1 MHWIWITLL
10 VVGGLGLAGF
20 LLYGSSLPS
29 KWEVVE
35 SIQIRADRE
44 TLYDYLNCIENW
56 EKWTIWSKEV
66 NPCFEFHYEGARSGT
81 GATQCWKAK
90 NQFGKTKIC
99 GGERPEQ
106 IRYMFS
112 FGHGHHMMKGC
123 LSLRPRGAETEVLWK
138 AYGDAGKSPARRIMA
153 RMMAPYM
160 QKDFERGLAR
170 LKHIMEDH
178 QLAMSSER

>member
-1 MHWIWITLL
+1 MHWLL
-10 VVGGLGLAGF
+10 IVLLATFGLFVVGCLV
-20 LLYGSSLPS
+20 YGSRLPA
-29 KWEVVE
+29 KWEVAETIV
-35 SIQIRADRE
+35 IRADRE
-44 TLYDYLNCIENW
+44 KLYDYLNCIENW
-56 EKWTIWSKEV
+56 EKWTIWSKDV
-66 NPCFEFHYEGARSGT
+66 NPSFEFTYEGAKSGT

-123 LSLRPRGAETEVLWK
+123 MTLRPRGAETEVIWK
-138 AYGDAGKSPARRIMA
+138 AYGDSGSNPSRKIMA

-160 QKDFERGLAR
+160 QKDFERGLKR
-170 LKHIMEDH
+170 LKEIME
-178 QLAMSSER
+178 